1 MWKQLEEKYDPKG
14 IYRQRYKEDA
24 KRFNIEV

>member
-1 MWKQLEEKYDPKG
+1 MWKQLEQKFDPQG

-24 KRFNIEV
+24 KRLNIQV